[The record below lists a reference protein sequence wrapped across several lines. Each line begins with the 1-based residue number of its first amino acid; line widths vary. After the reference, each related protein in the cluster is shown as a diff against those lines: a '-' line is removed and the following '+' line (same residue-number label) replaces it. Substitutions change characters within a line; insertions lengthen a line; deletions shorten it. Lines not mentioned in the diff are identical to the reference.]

1 VNPAKTTDAPSSV
14 AEPSRPTVASEGA
27 LESAANRTRV
37 KTEPRSGRPAIVTPA
52 VATKPKTAGSPGA
65 WLVKALL
72 AFAVSYAV
80 VSYYK
85 ASVMHSSGG
94 AVPDPAPASSR

>member
-1 VNPAKTTDAPSSV
+1 V
-14 AEPSRPTVASEGA
+14 AEPSRPTLTSEGT
-27 LESAANRTRV
+27 LERAANRTSRA
-37 KTEPRSGRPAIVTPA
+37 KTEPRSGPPIVVTPA
-52 VATKPKTAGSPGA
+52 AAAKPKTAGSSGA

-85 ASVMHSSGG
+85 ASVMHSAGER
-94 AVPDPAPASSR
+94 VPDPAPASSR